1 MTYSEAEA
9 ECERLKCLTTA
20 KAALMKEVDME
31 TWDEVEAAIPEFS
44 RSEALQKFHLQKG
57 KSLCMSK
64 HTHAYITFNMQVWC
78 ERAKAAKSPLRHF
91 VLLAVD
97 GCTRVLAISPG
108 NLEYVAGIDK
118 FNLLLLSLKD

>member
-1 MTYSEAEA
+1 MYSEAEA

-57 KSLCMSK
+57 KSLPQNIHMP
-64 HTHAYITFNMQVWC
+64 T
-78 ERAKAAKSPLRHF
+78 
-91 VLLAVD
+91 
-97 GCTRVLAISPG
+97 
-108 NLEYVAGIDK
+108 
-118 FNLLLLSLKD
+118 LLSTCRCGVRGQRQQSHP